1 MLTFFH
7 ILIVVMLFGVTVL
20 QKKKTAKEYVYTV
33 IYGLLFNQ
41 HHQHGVLRHRVFRLG
56 PLIHEHSDYGWAHS
70 GDQSLCVGWC
80 VQLFSFRLSQ
90 NQLDARSAAWL
101 SFWIAFRF
109 SLPVVPTDVISRQMD
124 CEQNPL
130 TPTSTGNSQV
140 PPPSLSAKV
149 HKLGVFCFL
158 SLIGLSLHLLSPMV
172 LWARW
177 RWASSLS

>member
-1 MLTFFH
+1 MEHWDTKKLSVIHFFTYCQELKFISLFKTEKKRFCSAY
-7 ILIVVMLFGVTVL
+7 ILPHFDCCCVIWCNCTSE
-20 QKKKTAKEYVYTV
+20 KRAAKEYVYTV

-41 HHQHGVLRHRVFRLG
+41 HHRHGVLRHRVFRLG
-56 PLIHEHSDYGWAHS
+56 PLIHEHYDNGWAHS

-124 CEQNPL
+124 CE
-130 TPTSTGNSQV
+130 
-140 PPPSLSAKV
+140 
-149 HKLGVFCFL
+149 
-158 SLIGLSLHLLSPMV
+158 
-172 LWARW
+172 
-177 RWASSLS
+177 